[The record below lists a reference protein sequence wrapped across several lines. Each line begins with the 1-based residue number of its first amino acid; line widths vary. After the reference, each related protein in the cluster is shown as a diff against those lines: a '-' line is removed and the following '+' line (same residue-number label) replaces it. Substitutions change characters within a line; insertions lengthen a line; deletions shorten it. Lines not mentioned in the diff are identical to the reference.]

1 MKKDTNELHGYATIY
16 DSKSGIELYQGK
28 YKAPCLSA
36 ILFTT
41 FDLELDNYESFVP
54 KFT

>member
-1 MKKDTNELHGYATIY
+1 MKNEANWLHGYATIY
-16 DSKSGIELYQGK
+16 DSKSGKELYQGK

-41 FDLELDNYESFVP
+41 FDLELENFESFVP
-54 KFT
+54 RFT